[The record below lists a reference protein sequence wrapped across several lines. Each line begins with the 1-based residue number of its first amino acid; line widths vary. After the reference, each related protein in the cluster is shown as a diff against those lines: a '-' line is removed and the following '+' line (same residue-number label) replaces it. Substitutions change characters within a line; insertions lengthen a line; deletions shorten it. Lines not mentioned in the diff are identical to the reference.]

1 VTPSLAAL
9 IAAAVVPASLA
20 VLALARRR
28 RDRTAWAYGLGML
41 ALAAESAVGL
51 WLVAATETPA
61 DRDVGLRALTAA
73 GLVVSFAWA
82 AFMVLF
88 LHPPAAPVARAW
100 RLALGGLGLATV
112 GLGALAAVAPPYLIA
127 DVTGAFYAARLDTG
141 GRAVVIAE
149 LLLTVAV
156 LAGLEAALRRSRAT
170 ERWRTKYLVLGLG
183 AIFAVRFYF
192 QAQVLLFHAVLAS
205 YLAAQAV
212 AVVLGSLVTGVALR
226 RGGLLPSGLAVSRQ
240 VVFRSV
246 VVGTLGAYLFVVGVL
261 GWLLD
266 YLGVAEELFWG
277 TLVIFASAVALGVLL
292 LSEDVRWR
300 LKRFIAVHF
309 YRTKYDYREQW
320 VAFTERLASLVTLD
334 QLAPA
339 LLSGVADAVG
349 ATRGTLYLAGP
360 RPGHWERAAVHGPWQ
375 PPATL
380 EPPAVLAADLARRG
394 EPVVIDNGAAGPLGA
409 LLVDRELHDTLAEG
423 GAVVPLRWRG
433 ELVGLMLLGPERTRA
448 PYGVED
454 RQFLA
459 TVAEQA
465 AGALVTARLSESLA
479 QAREFEA
486 FHRLT
491 SFVVHDLKNS
501 IAALSL
507 LSQNA
512 LANFDDPEF
521 QRDAIRTLS
530 RTVERMKAL
539 LARLSSSRE
548 APGATWAALN
558 LPAVVEEALGG
569 LSPQRGIRLRT
580 ELGPVTGLR
589 GDGEALGK
597 VVQNLVINGIEA
609 IDGEGEVTVK
619 TYEDGRWGVVEVTDT
634 GRGIPAEFLRT
645 SLFAPF
651 RTTKKGGWG
660 VGLYHAKTIVE
671 AHGGTIEV
679 STKEG
684 EGTTFMIRLPR
695 EVAT

>member
-1 VTPSLAAL
+1 MTPSVIAL
-9 IAAAVVPASLA
+9 IAATVVPTALA
-20 VLALARRR
+20 AVAVARRR
-28 RDRTAWAYGLGML
+28 RDRTVWAYALGMA
-41 ALAAESAVGL
+41 ALAAESAAAL
-51 WLVAATETPA
+51 WLATATEAPS
-61 DRDVGLRALTAA
+61 DRDLGLRVLTAT
-73 GLVVSFAWA
+73 GLAVSYAWA
-82 AFMVLF
+82 AFVVLF
-88 LHPPAAPVARAW
+88 LHPAAGRVGRPW
-100 RLALGGLGLATV
+100 RLALAGGGIVTAGLA
-112 GLGALAAVAPPYLIA
+112 ALTALVPPYLVA
-127 DVTGAFYAARLDTG
+127 EFTAPFHAARLDAA
-141 GRAVVIAE
+141 GRAAVIAQ
-149 LLLTVAV
+149 LLLTVGV
-156 LAGLEAALRRSRAT
+156 LAGLEAALRRSRST

-192 QAQVLLFHAVLAS
+192 EAQVLLFHAVLAS

-212 AVVLGSLVTGVALR
+212 AVALGGLLTGVALR
-226 RGGLLPSGLAVSRQ
+226 RDGLVPGGLTVSRQ
-240 VVFRSV
+240 VVYRSV

-261 GWLLD
+261 GWVLEH
-266 YLGVAEELFWG
+266 LGVAEELFWG
-277 TLVIFASAVALGVLL
+277 SLVIFASALALGILL
-292 LSEDVRWR
+292 LSEDARWR
-300 LKRFIAVHF
+300 LKRFIALHF

-320 VAFTERLASLVTLD
+320 IAFTERLGSLVTPD

-339 LLSGVADAVG
+339 LVSGVADAVG
-349 ATRGTLYLAGP
+349 ATRAALYLAGP
-360 RPGHWERAAVHGPWQ
+360 RPGHWERSAVHGPWQ
-375 PPATL
+375 PPAAL
-380 EPPAVLAADLARRG
+380 ELPAPLAADLAARS
-394 EPVVIDNGAAGPLGA
+394 EPLVVENGAADQAAA
-409 LLVDRELHDTLAEG
+409 LLVDRELHETLADG

-433 ELVGLMLLGPERTRA
+433 ELVGLMLLGPERTRT
-448 PYGVED
+448 PYTLED

-521 QRDAIRTLS
+521 QRDAIKTLS

-548 APGATWAALN
+548 TPAARWSALS
-558 LPAVVEEALGG
+558 LPAVVEEAVGT
-569 LSPQRGIRLRT
+569 LSPRRGVRLRT
-580 ELGPVTGLR
+580 DVAPVAGLR
-589 GDGEALGK
+589 GDAEALAK
-597 VVQNLVINGIEA
+597 VVQNLVINGMEA
-609 IDGEGEVTVK
+609 IAGEGEVTVK
-619 TYEDGRWGVVEVTDT
+619 TYEDGRCGVLEVTDT
-634 GRGIPAEFLRT
+634 GSGIPAEFLRT

-660 VGLYHAKTIVE
+660 VGLYYAKTIVE

-695 EVAT
+695 EVTA

>member
-1 VTPSLAAL
+1 MTPSIGAL
-9 IAAAVVPASLA
+9 IAAAVVPAALA
-20 VLALARRR
+20 GLALARRR
-28 RDRTAWAYGLGML
+28 DRTTWAYALGML
-41 ALAAESAVGL
+41 ALAAESAVGI

-61 DRDVGLRALTAA
+61 DRDLGLRAWTVA
-73 GLVVSFAWA
+73 GLLVACAWA
-82 AFMVLF
+82 VFVVLF
-88 LHPPAAPVARAW
+88 LQPAARLARGW
-100 RLALGGLGLATV
+100 RLALGGLGLVTA
-112 GLGALAAVAPPYLIA
+112 GLGTVAATAPPYLIA

-141 GRAVVIAE
+141 GRAAVIAE

-170 ERWRTKYLVLGLG
+170 ERWRTKYLALGLG

-192 QAQVLLFHAVLAS
+192 QAQVLLFHTVLAS

-212 AVVLGSLVTGVALR
+212 AVTLGGLLTGVALR
-226 RGGLLPSGLAVSRQ
+226 RQGLLAGGLAVSRQ

-266 YLGVAEELFWG
+266 HLGVAEALFWG
-277 TLVIFASAVALGVLL
+277 TLVIFASALALGVLL
-292 LSEDVRWR
+292 LSEDIRWR
-300 LKRFIAVHF
+300 LKRFIALHF

-320 VAFTERLASLVTLD
+320 IAFTKRLGSLVTLD

-349 ATRGTLYLAGP
+349 ATRGVLYLAGP
-360 RPGHWERAAVHGPWQ
+360 RTGHGERAAVHGPWQ

-380 EPPAVLAADLARRG
+380 ELPAGLAADLAARG
-394 EPVVIDNGAAGPLGA
+394 EPEIVENGNGPLGA
-409 LLVDRELHDTLAEG
+409 LLVDRELHETLAEG

-433 ELVGLMLLGPERTRA
+433 DLVGLMLLGPERTRA
-448 PYGVED
+448 PYNLED

-521 QRDAIRTLS
+521 QRDAIKTLS

-539 LARLSSSRE
+539 LARLASSRE
-548 APGATWAALN
+548 APGATWAPLS
-558 LPAVVEEALGG
+558 LPAVVQDAVGG
-569 LSPQRGIRLRT
+569 LSPRRGIRLRT
-580 ELGPVTGLR
+580 ELGPAAGLR
-589 GDGEALGK
+589 GDAEALAR
-597 VVQNLVINGIEA
+597 VVQNLVINGMEA
-609 IDGEGEVTVK
+609 IAGEGEVTVK

-634 GRGIPAEFLRT
+634 GCGIPAEFLRT

-684 EGTTFMIRLPR
+684 QGTTFMIRLPR
-695 EVAT
+695 EATT

>member
-1 VTPSLAAL
+1 VAEF
-9 IAAAVVPASLA
+9 
-20 VLALARRR
+20 
-28 RDRTAWAYGLGML
+28 TA
-41 ALAAESAVGL
+41 
-51 WLVAATETPA
+51 P
-61 DRDVGLRALTAA
+61 
-73 GLVVSFAWA
+73 F
-82 AFMVLF
+82 
-88 LHPPAAPVARAW
+88 H
-100 RLALGGLGLATV
+100 
-112 GLGALAAVAPPYLIA
+112 
-127 DVTGAFYAARLDTG
+127 AARLDDA
-141 GRAVVIAE
+141 GRTAVIAQ
-149 LLLTVAV
+149 LLLTVGV
-156 LAGLEAALRRSRAT
+156 LAGLEAALRRSRST

-192 QAQVLLFHAVLAS
+192 VAQVLLFHAILAS

-212 AVVLGSLVTGVALR
+212 AVALGGLLTGVALR
-226 RGGLLPSGLAVSRQ
+226 RDGLAPGGFTVSRH
-240 VVFRSV
+240 VVYRSV
-246 VVGTLGAYLFVVGVL
+246 VIGTLGAYLFVVGVL
-261 GWLLD
+261 GWLLEH
-266 YLGVAEELFWG
+266 LGVAEELFWG
-277 TLVIFASAVALGVLL
+277 SLVIFASALALGILL

-300 LKRFIAVHF
+300 LKRFIALHF

-320 VAFTERLASLVTLD
+320 IAFTKRLGSLVTLD

-339 LLSGVADAVG
+339 LASGVADAVG
-349 ATRGTLYLAGP
+349 ATRAALYLAGP
-360 RPGHWERAAVHGPWQ
+360 RPGHWERRAVHGPWQ
-375 PPATL
+375 PPSAL
-380 EPPAVLAADLARRG
+380 ELPAELAADLVARS
-394 EPVVIDNGAAGPLGA
+394 EPLVVENGAAGQLAA
-409 LLVDRELHDTLAEG
+409 LLVDRELHETLAEG

-448 PYGVED
+448 PYTLED

-521 QRDAIRTLS
+521 QRDAIKTLS

-539 LARLSSSRE
+539 LARLSSSSRE
-548 APGATWAALN
+548 TPAARRAVLS
-558 LPAVVEEALGG
+558 LPAVVEEAVGT
-569 LSPQRGIRLRT
+569 LSPRPGVRLRT
-580 ELGPVTGLR
+580 DVAPVAGLR
-589 GDGEALGK
+589 GDAEALAK
-597 VVQNLVINGIEA
+597 VVQNLVINGMEA
-609 IDGEGEVTVK
+609 IAGEGEVTVK
-619 TYEDGRWGVVEVTDT
+619 TYEDGGCGVLEVTDT

-695 EVAT
+695 EVDG